1 MLIRPSFSRRMLA
14 LARVIPAS
22 PNPGSHDRR
31 VQIAQI

>member
-1 MLIRPSFSRRMLA
+1 MLIRPPFSTRMLA
-14 LARVIPAS
+14 LACVIAAS